1 MSRCATSQL
10 VSMNS
15 FNSILVLLF
24 LMLTLVMTARATPVE
39 PLEDILAKRLRFS
52 PEQIEELLVQ
62 PIPGH
67 AQREIDYGI
76 VEEDFV
82 RFMMGVLLVRD
93 KIQIVDL
100 TRLERLNPWLQVR
113 DRYRC
118 ASMGLNQFV
127 VYLGGTMANDCLY
140 FWMEFISDGPVMP
153 FDNDFPLV
161 DNTAP
166 WDKPSA
172 AYLEFNIE
180 RAKEFIEKYKIPVYM
195 RDDLLSLKIRG
206 SDLLDVIH
214 ETAKHPRDNFRE
226 ELVKIERQP
235 PIVRHFNRLIC
246 ALSFRSLEGE
256 TTPWDR
262 TCYAYWHRYM
272 DMGGDGDTISDAHRN
287 STEQDPRQRDFRPPP
302 PSRAQADI
310 GERVMH
316 GFMWKAIDD
325 QMCESKPAACSKTL
339 KKVVDDCRERNES
352 LRKAYLDD
360 PQGDDKYEALQD
372 SIHECVTDDKRLA
385 PYLPMDD

>member
-1 MSRCATSQL
+1 
-10 VSMNS
+10 
-15 FNSILVLLF
+15 
-24 LMLTLVMTARATPVE
+24 MLTLVMTARATPVE

-52 PEQIEELLVQ
+52 PKQIEELLAQ

-67 AQREIDYGI
+67 AQREIDYGF

-82 RFMMGVLLVRD
+82 RFMLGVLLVRH
-93 KIQIVDL
+93 KIQFLDQ
-100 TRLERLNPWLQVR
+100 TRLNRLSPSIQADN
-113 DRYRC
+113 RYRC
-118 ASMGLNQFV
+118 ASIGLNM
-127 VYLGGTMANDCLY
+127 GGGFENDCLY
-140 FWMEFISDGPVMP
+140 LWTEFLVKGPNFSYDLSGSAVQNAGSTLSDASLEFDKKRAMEFI
-153 FDNDFPLV
+153 
-161 DNTAP
+161 
-166 WDKPSA
+166 
-172 AYLEFNIE
+172 E
-180 RAKEFIEKYKIPVYM
+180 RYKIPAYM
-195 RDDLLSLKIRG
+195 HDDLMSLRVDSDDLLDIFS
-206 SDLLDVIH
+206 
-214 ETAKHPRDNFRE
+214 ETAKHPPEEFRE
-226 ELVKIERQP
+226 EMLKIGQQP
-235 PIVRHFNRLIC
+235 PMARRFGRIVCAARLAHFGQ
-246 ALSFRSLEGE
+246 LS
-256 TTPWDR
+256 TPWDR

-339 KKVVDDCRERNES
+339 KKVVDDCRERNDS